1 MEQRRNRGDLI
12 ETFKIVTGREKI
24 PAQRLFEFSIDKRT
38 RGHSYKM
45 IKKSS
50 GTIMQRFFS
59 ARVVNNW
66 NKLEEEIVTANSVM
80 EFKKRLNKIG
90 Y

>member
-1 MEQRRNRGDLI
+1 
-12 ETFKIVTGREKI
+12 
-24 PAQRLFEFSIDKRT
+24 
-38 RGHSYKM
+38 M

-66 NKLEEEIVTANSVM
+66 NKLGEEIVTADSVKK
-80 EFKKRLNKIG
+80 FKKGLGELG

>member
-1 MEQRRNRGDLI
+1 
-12 ETFKIVTGREKI
+12 
-24 PAQRLFEFSIDKRT
+24 
-38 RGHSYKM
+38 M

-59 ARVVNNW
+59 ARVVNTW
-66 NKLEEEIVTANSVM
+66 NKLDEEIVTADSVI
-80 EFKKRLNKIG
+80 EFKKKLNKLG